1 MSPDTDPKIIV
12 KGNCAQLIQWP
23 DGWLALEET
32 PEYREWI
39 ESIFGK
45 PEIHRLTGRI
55 PNA

>member
-1 MSPDTDPKIIV
+1 MSQDTDPKIIV